1 MSDVAKTNKSVKH
14 TANRRNAIS
23 SFMINAILIVFSV
36 TCIYPVF
43 WMFYSSFKTTR
54 EFNNNPVGLPAA
66 LHFDNY
72 VQVVTKTLMPAY
84 IKNSAVVT
92 VISLFFILVFG
103 FIAGYFL
110 SRYRF
115 KGRNMLYAYYMVG
128 MLIPIHALLVPIY
141 ILTKNIGL
149 INTVSGL
156 VLPYVSFGLPT
167 AVFLIESYV
176 RTVPKEIE
184 EAANI
189 DGSSFSRTLIQII
202 LPMCKPI
209 MVTVAIIQFFTCWN
223 EFSFAL
229 ILLSEQAKFTVPLG
243 LTLFRGPYATNY
255 PMIMTATVIS
265 ITPVMI
271 LYFSFSGNII
281 KGMTAGA
288 VKG

>member
-14 TANRRNAIS
+14 TANWRNAIS
-23 SFMINAILIVFSV
+23 SFIMNAILIVFSV
-36 TCIYPVF
+36 TCIYPF
-43 WMFYSSFKTTR
+43 IWMIYSSFKTPA

-72 VQVVTKTLMPAY
+72 VQVVTETLMPTY

-92 VISLFFILVFG
+92 VISLFFILAFG

-110 SRYRF
+110 SRCKFR
-115 KGRNMLYAYYMVG
+115 GRNMLYAYYMLG
-128 MLIPIHALLVPIY
+128 MLIPIHALLVPTY
-141 ILTKNIGL
+141 ILMKNVGL
-149 INTVSGL
+149 INTLSGL
-156 VLPYVSFGLPT
+156 ALPYISFGLPT

-176 RTVPKEIE
+176 RTIPKEIE

-189 DGSSFSRTLIQII
+189 DGSSFSRTLMQII
-202 LPMCKPI
+202 LPMCRPI

-229 ILLSEQAKFTVPLG
+229 ILLSDQVKFTVPLG
-243 LTLFRGPYATNY
+243 LTLFQGPHQTDF
-255 PMIMTATVIS
+255 PMIMTATIVS
-265 ITPVMI
+265 ITPIMI
-271 LYFSFSGNII
+271 LYFSFSDNII